1 MVKNKIMVVED
12 EIIVAEH
19 IRRSLQ
25 SMGYSVTSVASSG
38 TEAIKDAED
47 KSPDLVLMDIVL
59 DGEMDGI
66 ETAKLIRQSV

>member
-25 SMGYSVTSVASSG
+25 NMGYSVTSVASSG
-38 TEAIKDAED
+38 AEAIKDAED
-47 KSPDLVLMDIVL
+47 
-59 DGEMDGI
+59 
-66 ETAKLIRQSV
+66 IRPMKHFNYSKNIWLS